1 MDIQAQELK
10 ERIEKGEAINLID
23 VREEWE
29 YEEKNI
35 NAKNIPLG
43 SLPTRLDDIG
53 AGKDDEII
61 VHCKTGGRSAQ
72 AQKFLISKGY
82 TNVRNLLGGIEGY
95 LA

>member
-35 NAKNIPLG
+35 NAKNIPLA
-43 SLPTRLDDIG
+43 SLPSRLDDLG
-53 AGKDDEII
+53 AAKDAEII

-72 AQKFLISKGY
+72 AQKFLISKGF

>member
-10 ERIEKGEAINLID
+10 ERIEKGETINLID

-35 NAKNIPLG
+35 NAKNIPLAT
-43 SLPTRLDDIG
+43 LPNRLDDLG
-53 AGKDDEII
+53 AGQGDEII
-61 VHCKTGGRSAQ
+61 VHCKSGGRSAQ

-82 TNVRNLLGGIEGY
+82 TNVRNLVGGIEGY

>member
-1 MDIQAQELK
+1 MDIQPQELK
-10 ERIEKGEAINLID
+10 ERIEKGEAITLID

-35 NAKNIPLG
+35 NAKNIPLA
-43 SLPTRLDDIG
+43 SLPGRLDELG
-53 AGKDDEII
+53 ATGDEII

-82 TNVRNLLGGIEGY
+82 TNVVNLVGGIEGY